1 MSLNKKYLLFKNL
14 VVLMKGDKWLYFN
27 FDKHPDYWVL
37 YISKFCISNNA
48 IKLHENWNRNENNK
62 SD

>member
-1 MSLNKKYLLFKNL
+1 
-14 VVLMKGDKWLYFN
+14 MKGDKWLYFN